1 MSEILNVS
9 AVHNNGKPELRVG
22 IRGKEFILSLDIP
35 KNTVVLKNLFTQKKL
50 SFEVDELNAT
60 NVYTKE
66 DIDNM
71 INGMMTYHGK
81 YNNYQELLDSADNGT
96 IAPKVGWVVFIV
108 NGGGTDINGV
118 TITNNC
124 HMLYNGE
131 RWQVMQ

>member
-22 IRGKEFILSLDIP
+22 IRGKEFILSLDTKTNI
-35 KNTVVLKNLFTQKKL
+35 VRLKNLFTQKKL
-50 SFEVDELNAT
+50 SFEVDNLIAT

-71 INGMMTYHGK
+71 ISGMMTYHGK
-81 YNNYQELLDSADNGT
+81 YNSYQELLNSIENGIIT
-96 IAPKVGWVVFIV
+96 PRHGWVVYIL

-118 TITNNC
+118 AITNNC
-124 HMLYNGE
+124 HLLYNGE
-131 RWQVMQ
+131 RWQVM